1 MKQNGFNAVR
11 VSHNPASKV
20 LLEVCDEVG
29 MYVMDELA
37 DTWYNDKAPGDNGAT
52 FLEEWKADLDAM
64 QTNNRLHASVIINSL
79 CNEPTEPSTRY
90 GLNLCKEIVARAK
103 ANDPTRPVTMGV
115 NLMIASMSWPKTYT
129 DDGVTPSKPSAL
141 SSRQRCDQCP
151 LKQPRHPPQVDS
163 LALQNRSRHEANL
176 RCLRRRW
183 LQLRHCPVRARRR
196 SSS

>member
-37 DTWYNDKAPGDNGAT
+37 DTWYNAKAPGDNSST

-64 QTNNRLHASVIINSL
+64 QANNRLHASVIVNSL

-90 GLNLCKEIVARAK
+90 GLNICKEIVARAK

-115 NLMIASMSWPKTYT
+115 NLMIASMSWPKAYT
-129 DDGVTPSKPSAL
+129 DDGVTPPKPSAL
-141 SSRQRCDQCP
+141 SLDSAVINVLLNNLGILLKWIPWLSRTDRVTKPIHD
-151 LKQPRHPPQVDS
+151 V
-163 LALQNRSRHEANL
+163 
-176 RCLRRRW
+176 
-183 LQLRHCPVRARRR
+183 
-196 SSS
+196 